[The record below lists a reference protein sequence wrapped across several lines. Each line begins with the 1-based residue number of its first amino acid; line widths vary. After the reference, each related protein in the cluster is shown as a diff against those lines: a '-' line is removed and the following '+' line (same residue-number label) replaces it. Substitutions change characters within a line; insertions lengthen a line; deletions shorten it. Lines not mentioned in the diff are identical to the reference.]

1 MITDKITRK
10 SNWVVRKFDP
20 KDGLSSEEVYA
31 NWRDGKDGFVPY
43 EENHIE
49 GNVLLNEGILALQN
63 LLTGE
68 TEDHFGEANAV
79 LGVGDDGITGESA
92 AHTGL
97 QAATNKLYKP
107 METGFPTINAQTTT
121 WRAVFLSAEAVWDW
135 EEFSVS
141 NDTDDTGDNLNR
153 KESTQGTKANGQ
165 TWTLDLA
172 ITWS

>member
-31 NWRDGKDGFVPY
+31 NWRDCKDGFTPY

-49 GNVLLNEGILALQN
+49 GNVLLNEGITALQN
-63 LLTGE
+63 LLTGAAE
-68 TEDHFGEANAV
+68 TAFGNANAV
-79 LGVGDDGITGESA
+79 LGVGDDATAESA
-92 AHTGL
+92 SHTGL
-97 QAATNKLYKP
+97 QAATNKLYKA
-107 METGFPTINAQTTT
+107 MEATYPTISSQTTT
-121 WRAVFLSAEAVWDW
+121 WRSIFGSSDANWDW
-135 EEFSVS
+135 AEFSVS
-141 NDTDDTGDNLNR
+141 NNTDDTGDNLNR
-153 KESTQGTKANGQ
+153 KVSDQGTKVVGQ